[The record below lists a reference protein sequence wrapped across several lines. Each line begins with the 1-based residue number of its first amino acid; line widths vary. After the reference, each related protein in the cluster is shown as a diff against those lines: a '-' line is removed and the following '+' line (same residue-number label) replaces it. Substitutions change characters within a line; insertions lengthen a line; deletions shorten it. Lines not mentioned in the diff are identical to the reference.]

1 MITESKGPG
10 SAFVRRIMTLVTL
23 FATLSMF
30 TFCSKNEKHEETVA
44 QPSARSTPLYLLD
57 CKRIT
62 EAVFKSIDPEDIES
76 ITILKGAQ
84 AIQRFGANAAG
95 GVIVIRTKNA
105 TQPPC
110 VTF

>member
-1 MITESKGPG
+1 MITENKDPKG
-10 SAFVRRIMTLVTL
+10 AFVHHILTPLML
-23 FATLSMF
+23 FATLCMF

>member
-1 MITESKGPG
+1 MITENKDPRG
-10 SAFVRRIMTLVTL
+10 AFLRRIITLFML
-23 FATLSMF
+23 FATLSLFM
-30 TFCSKNEKHEETVA
+30 FCSKNEKQEAVVG
-44 QPSARSTPLYLLD
+44 QPAVRSAPLYLLD

-62 EAVFKSIDPEDIES
+62 EAVFKSIDPENIES

-84 AIQRFGANAAG
+84 AIQRFGEEAAG